1 MFTRTAKILGRLS
14 LERLSI
20 TKEAAKSL
28 I

>member
-1 MFTRTAKILGRLS
+1 MFTRTAKILGQLS